1 MELDKEKIK
10 NRFAEMNAALQE
22 IQRLSY
28 LPDNEFW
35 SRKENMA
42 AMKYY
47 LLQTIEATGSVCAH
61 IAAKKF
67 NKGVSSFGECFGVLE
82 KEGVLE
88 RNLSMRLKKM
98 VKFRNKLIH
107 RYWEIEDENILEYAR
122 NDSGDFRDFMKAV
135 NKLLN

>member
-10 NRFAEMNAALQE
+10 NRFSEMNMALQE
-22 IQRLSY
+22 IRRLSH

-35 SRKENMA
+35 SRKENVA

-61 IAAKKF
+61 VAAKKF
-67 NKGVSSFGECFGVLE
+67 NKGVSSFGECFEVME
-82 KEGVLE
+82 KEGILE
-88 RNLSMRLKKM
+88 GNLSMRLKKM

-107 RYWEIEDENILEYAR
+107 RYWEIEDKNILEYAR
-122 NDSGDFRDFMKAV
+122 KDIGDFTDFMKV
-135 NKLLN
+135 INTLL